1 MQSAICTYLISITRR
16 TRSQILLLL
25 FESKIS
31 LASKYVADVF
41 INSVYFGK
49 VDFFLQL
56 NIQQCT
62 SSSTGKHPFR
72 ILTSRVY
79 EFMQWRK
86 NRNFKWVNDSQ
97 TRRLLGLFLL
107 WIRSYFLLI
116 QSWVRTFWFTSFWSR
131 PLPVVTFRLFAR
143 CLRWRVHHNPQVW
156 CCKVFWFNVSNNER
170 TM

>member
-16 TRSQILLLL
+16 TRSQILL

-31 LASKYVADVF
+31 LASKYVANVF

-107 WIRSYFLLI
+107 WIRSFFFINSKLSADFLI
-116 QSWVRTFWFTSFWSR
+116 YVFPITSTS
-131 PLPVVTFRLFAR
+131 
-143 CLRWRVHHNPQVW
+143 
-156 CCKVFWFNVSNNER
+156 CCNFQTLCSMSAM
-170 TM
+170 TSAP

>member
-16 TRSQILLLL
+16 TRSQILL

-31 LASKYVADVF
+31 LASKYVANVLF
-41 INSVYFGK
+41 REGWF
-49 VDFFLQL
+49 FFLQL

-107 WIRSYFLLI
+107 WIRSYFFFINSKLSADFLI
-116 QSWVRTFWFTSFWSR
+116 YVFLITSTS
-131 PLPVVTFRLFAR
+131 
-143 CLRWRVHHNPQVW
+143 
-156 CCKVFWFNVSNNER
+156 CCNFQTLCSMS
-170 TM
+170 TMTSAP

>member
-31 LASKYVADVF
+31 LASKYVANVF

-86 NRNFKWVNDSQ
+86 NRNFEWVNDSQ
-97 TRRLLGLFLL
+97 TRRYLGLFLL
-107 WIRSYFLLI
+107 WIRSYFFYYLKLSADFLI
-116 QSWVRTFWFTSFWSR
+116 YVYLITSTS
-131 PLPVVTFRLFAR
+131 
-143 CLRWRVHHNPQVW
+143 
-156 CCKVFWFNVSNNER
+156 CCNFQTLCSMSAM
-170 TM
+170 TSAP